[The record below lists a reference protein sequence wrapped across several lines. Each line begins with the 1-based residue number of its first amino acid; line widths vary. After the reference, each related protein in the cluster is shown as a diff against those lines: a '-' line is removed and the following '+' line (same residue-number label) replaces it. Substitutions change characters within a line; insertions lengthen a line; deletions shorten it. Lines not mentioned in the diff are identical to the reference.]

1 MHPHIETHLQAS
13 AELLLNVVRKKVSF
27 RHDRVRL
34 FARAAR
40 EALDALPLEARGS
53 GFILRTW
60 ELPTFNGTL
69 QSAFDEIT
77 SSVAKFI
84 SIPAARPVL
93 LAYATRCA
101 INDLSPDEQQGA
113 LDEVVTI
120 IGTPP

>member
-1 MHPHIETHLQAS
+1 MNDHIEAQLQAS
-13 AELLLNVVRKKVSF
+13 AELLLKVAREKVSF

-40 EALDALPLEARGS
+40 EALDALPLEARGP
-53 GFILRTW
+53 GFMLRTW
-60 ELPTFNGTL
+60 KLPTFSGAL
-69 QSAFDEIT
+69 QRAFDEIT

-93 LAYATRCA
+93 LAYATRLA
-101 INDLSPDEQQGA
+101 IDDLSPDEQQRA
-113 LDEVVTI
+113 LDNVVAI